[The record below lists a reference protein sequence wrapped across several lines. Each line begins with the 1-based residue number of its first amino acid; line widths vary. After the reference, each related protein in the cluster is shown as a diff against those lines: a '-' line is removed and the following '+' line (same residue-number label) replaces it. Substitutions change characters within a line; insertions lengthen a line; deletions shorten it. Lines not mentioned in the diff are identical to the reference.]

1 MSNHIIMLLEML
13 SDLADID
20 DVLFITKSNGATS
33 EVRSNSLET
42 VRQNQ
47 RWITIGNNDGPAHM
61 HIDSELVC
69 SARFVQEA
77 KPDRTS
83 YSVRF
88 FDQKGDRVF
97 AAFFTKMYDDS
108 RRLIPQRVD
117 VYEGLQKRYAAISTG
132 SNDNGNNDGDADGN
146 DILKF

>member
-1 MSNHIIMLLEML
+1 MLLELL

-20 DVLFITKSNGATS
+20 GILFITKSNGATS
-33 EVRSNSLET
+33 EVRSDSLET
-42 VRQNQ
+42 VRQNR

-108 RRLIPQRVD
+108 KGLIPQRVD
-117 VYEGLQKRYAAISTG
+117 IYEKLQKRYTAAG
-132 SNDNGNNDGDADGN
+132 AGGGNNDNNADDN
-146 DILKF
+146 YTLKF

>member
-108 RRLIPQRVD
+108 RRLILR
-117 VYEGLQKRYAAISTG
+117 GWMSTRG
-132 SNDNGNNDGDADGN
+132 CRRDTLLSVQVVMITATMMVM
-146 DILKF
+146 LMAMTY

>member
-1 MSNHIIMLLEML
+1 MLLELL
-13 SDLADID
+13 SDLADIED
-20 DVLFITKSNGATS
+20 ILFITKSNGATS
-33 EVRSNSLET
+33 EVRSDSLET
-42 VRQNQ
+42 VRQNR

-117 VYEGLQKRYAAISTG
+117 IYEKLQKRYTAAG
-132 SNDNGNNDGDADGN
+132 AGGGNNDNNADGN
-146 DILKF
+146 YTLKF

>member
-1 MSNHIIMLLEML
+1 MLLELL
-13 SDLADID
+13 SDLADIED
-20 DVLFITKSNGATS
+20 ILFITKSNGATS
-33 EVRSNSLET
+33 EVRSDSLET
-42 VRQNQ
+42 VRQNR

-108 RRLIPQRVD
+108 KGLIPQRVD
-117 VYEGLQKRYAAISTG
+117 IYEKLQKRYTAAG
-132 SNDNGNNDGDADGN
+132 AGGGDNDNGANDN
-146 DILKF
+146 

>member
-1 MSNHIIMLLEML
+1 MLLELL

-20 DVLFITKSNGATS
+20 GILFITKSNGATS
-33 EVRSNSLET
+33 EVRSDSLET
-42 VRQNQ
+42 VRQNR

-117 VYEGLQKRYAAISTG
+117 IYEKLQKRYTAVSAGGDSN
-132 SNDNGNNDGDADGN
+132 NDNSADDN
-146 DILKF
+146 YMLKF